1 MWANKKLLSI
11 SCSLCVRT
19 KILLGR
25 RCSQIWGFHLE
36 HRSVLGYWGRET
48 EDSNSPTNNK
58 RKTGNNEAGPCR
70 IGRRLRARRTQTGKK
85 QKNTETKGGKE
96 DKKRH

>member
-1 MWANKKLLSI
+1 
-11 SCSLCVRT
+11 VRT
-19 KILLGR
+19 KILLGG

-58 RKTGNNEAGPCR
+58 RKTGNNEAGPRR

-85 QKNTETKGGKE
+85 QKNTDDGNTRNAEDKGRKGR
-96 DKKRH
+96 KKRH

>member
-1 MWANKKLLSI
+1 M
-11 SCSLCVRT
+11 
-19 KILLGR
+19 
-25 RCSQIWGFHLE
+25 
-36 HRSVLGYWGRET
+36 GYWGRET

-85 QKNTETKGGKE
+85 QKNTEKKGGKE